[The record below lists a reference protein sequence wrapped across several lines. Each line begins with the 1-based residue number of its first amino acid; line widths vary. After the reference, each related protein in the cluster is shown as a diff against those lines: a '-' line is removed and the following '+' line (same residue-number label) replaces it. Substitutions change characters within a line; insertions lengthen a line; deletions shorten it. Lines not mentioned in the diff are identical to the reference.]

1 MSECDFHLLM
11 AESLRI
17 HYAKTLDIWRD
28 NFNHNLDQV
37 KRLGYDERFIR
48 MWDLYLRT
56 CASAF
61 RVGSA
66 DLFQLLL
73 TNSVDNTFPLTK
85 EYIYQ

>member
-1 MSECDFHLLM
+1 
-11 AESLRI
+11 
-17 HYAKTLDIWRD
+17 
-28 NFNHNLDQV
+28 
-37 KRLGYDERFIR
+37 ERFIR